1 MFCYNAVTNAGSIN
15 DNKDYVNED
24 DSDCDDDGDGDGDG
38 DVDGDGDGDGDVDG
52 DVRASGVL
60 IKEQGL
66 RHLGRSSYLRL

>member
-1 MFCYNAVTNAGSIN
+1 MFENIFCYNAVTNAGSIN

-24 DSDCDDDGDGDGDG
+24 DNDGDD
-38 DVDGDGDGDGDVDG
+38 DGDGDGDGDVDG

-60 IKEQGL
+60 MKEQGL